1 MERKRKLSLYCRIFT
16 GKCRALNLIRTALSR
31 HRASRWF
38 MLRSGKKIAVEA
50 AIAVL
55 FAACGLAQTAP
66 TSPDQTE
73 RRIDS
78 LLSQMTIEEKI
89 DLLGGVDGFYV
100 RGVPTQGA
108 PRFKKADGPRGGGHT
123 S

>member
-1 MERKRKLSLYCRIFT
+1 MGRKRKLSLYYRIFT
-16 GKCRALNLIRTALSR
+16 EKCRALNHIRTAQSR

-38 MLRSGKKIAVEA
+38 ILRSEKKIAVEA

-55 FAACGLAQTAP
+55 FAACGLAQSAP

-89 DLLGGVDGFYV
+89 DLLGGVDSVYV
-100 RGVPTQGA
+100 RRVPRMVG
-108 PRFKKADGPRGGGHT
+108 PRFKT
-123 S
+123 